1 MIRVGAFGC
10 DVVSIGLGLFDALR
24 LSSQLRQ
31 FAVLLRVLLL
41 THPSQI
47 SERAT
52 APYHALHD
60 TVTAPM
66 HSTLRCGRSGC
77 REEYTAAHGLTAL
90 AREEQK
96 RFKHIDGYIK
106 LCVE

>member
-1 MIRVGAFGC
+1 MPFDFRRSFDNLLFYFAFFY
-10 DVVSIGLGLFDALR
+10 SLIQAKYR
-24 LSSQLRQ
+24 N
-31 FAVLLRVLLL
+31 
-41 THPSQI
+41 
-47 SERAT
+47 ERPRRT
-52 APYHALHD
+52 MHALHD